1 MLRKAHPLGGKWE
14 YVMRDWRYWRNLSLF
29 GFSVLAILLVV
40 GILHLARR
48 KALEYVH
55 PERRFHSI
63 DDTPASQG
71 IPYEEVVL
79 ITSDGIALRAWY
91 TPPQNSAVV
100 LVAHAHNGAR
110 PTDMHSLFARHE
122 YGVVSWDFRAHGESE
137 GEVCSFG
144 YYEVL
149 DVEAALDFALS
160 QPEVERV
167 AAWGGSMGGATVIMA
182 AARRSEIKAVV
193 ADSAF
198 AALEDELIVMIRLK
212 WMRPLIQF
220 FAERETGVSID
231 DLRPVDVIGQI
242 SPRPVFIIHGLSD
255 SMIPINAGERL
266 YETAGDPR
274 TLWSEQNVGHLSMID
289 EFPEEYE
296 NRIIEFLDSA
306 LLVPEE

>member
-1 MLRKAHPLGGKWE
+1 
-14 YVMRDWRYWRNLSLF
+14 MRDWRHWRNLSLF
-29 GFSVLAILLVV
+29 GFSVLLTLLVGGV
-40 GILHLARR
+40 LHLARQ
-48 KALEYVH
+48 KAFEYVH
-55 PERRFHSI
+55 PERQFHSI
-63 DDTPASQG
+63 DNTPASQG

-91 TPPQNSAVV
+91 TPTQNSAVV

-110 PTDMHSLFARHE
+110 PTDMHSLFARHG

-182 AARRSEIKAVV
+182 AARRSEIEAVV

-198 AALEDELIVMIRLK
+198 ATLEDELSVMVRLE
-212 WMRPLIQF
+212 WMRPLIRF
-220 FAERETGVSID
+220 FAEREAGASID
-231 DLRPVDVIGQI
+231 DVRPEDVIGQI
-242 SPRPVFIIHGLSD
+242 SPRPVFIIQGLSD
-255 SMIPINAGERL
+255 ALITVNSGGRL
-266 YETAGDPR
+266 YYAAGDPR
-274 TLWSEQNVGHLSMID
+274 TLWSEEDVGHLSMIGA
-289 EFPEEYE
+289 FPEEYE
-296 NRIIEFLDSA
+296 DRIIEFLDGV
-306 LLVPEE
+306 LLLSEE